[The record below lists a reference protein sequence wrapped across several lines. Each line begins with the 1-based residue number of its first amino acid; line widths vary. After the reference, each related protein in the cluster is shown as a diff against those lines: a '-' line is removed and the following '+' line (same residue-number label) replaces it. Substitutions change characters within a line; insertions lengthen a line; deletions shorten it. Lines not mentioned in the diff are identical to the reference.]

1 MPDEL
6 SRYHR
11 QMLLAGVGEAG
22 QRRFLDARVAIV
34 GVGALG
40 TVAADLLARAGVG
53 RLTLIDRDVVER
65 TNLQRQTLF
74 TERDA
79 REGRPKAVA
88 AAERLREVNAD
99 IRIEPVPVDL
109 IAANAR
115 DVLDRAALG
124 PPDLVLDGTDNFTTR
139 YILNDACVQARR
151 PLIYGGAVAWGGS
164 QMTVIPGETACLR
177 CIHPEPPAPGE
188 TETCDAVGVFAPV
201 SAIVAS
207 VQAAEALRLLLGVR
221 RVGSGS
227 LLRFDLDAGRRSRLD
242 AGELRDPDCPCCA
255 HGRFEFL
262 DGSRETGAGATL
274 CGRLAVQVAP
284 PANVRTDL
292 AMLASRLA
300 AHGDFRATPYTVRG
314 RLAERPAGFE
324 AACELTVFADGRAII
339 AGTDRADLARSV
351 YARFVGV

>member
-1 MPDEL
+1 M
-6 SRYHR
+6 
-11 QMLLAGVGEAG
+11 LAGVGREG
-22 QRRFLDARVAIV
+22 QARLLAAHVAIV

-88 AAERLREVNAD
+88 AAERLREANAD
-99 IRIEPVPVDL
+99 IRIEPVPTDL
-109 IAANAR
+109 VATNAL
-115 DVLDRAALG
+115 DVLDRAQFG

-139 YILNDACVQARR
+139 YILNDACVQSRR
-151 PLIYGGAVAWGGS
+151 PLVYGGAVAWGGS

-188 TETCDAVGVFAPV
+188 TETCDSVGVFAPV

-207 VQAAEALRLLLGVR
+207 VQAGEALRLLLGLR
-221 RVGSGS
+221 RPGSGS

-242 AGELRDPDCPCCA
+242 AAELRDPDCPCCA
-255 HGRFEFL
+255 HRRFEFL
-262 DGSRETGAGATL
+262 DGSRTTGDGATL

-284 PANVRTDL
+284 LANTRTDL
-292 AMLASRLA
+292 TRLA
-300 AHGDFRATPYTVRG
+300 ARLAPHGDFRATPYTVRG

-324 AACELTVFADGRAII
+324 ADCELTIFADGRAIVG
-339 AGTDRADLARSV
+339 GTERADLARSV